1 MARRHSQKD
10 AWAPPSPMPLAA
22 ADGSAVAA
30 TQGKKKAVKSDAATE
45 AVATAPTTFAPVA
58 EDHPLAGIWNDPE
71 FTRRLLGSYGFAADV
86 EPRLT
91 PEEQLVYK
99 DKIVPLLREDPVKA
113 IPELEAQIKPE
124 ASALFDYTL
133 GNIHFQNEDF
143 TNAVKHFEHATAK
156 FPDFRRAWKSLGFA
170 FVRDG
175 KFAEAI
181 PPLARTISLGG
192 ADGKVFGLLG
202 YAYLNAE
209 KFISAEAAYRQ
220 AMLYE
225 PDNLDFKLG
234 LVKSLVEQANYDGA
248 VAMLDELLKAHPDR
262 DTFWTIQ
269 ANVYLQK
276 NQPTQ
281 AAVNFEVLRRM
292 DKITPQQLATLG
304 DIYMMQEARDLALTA
319 YQESIEKDGWKSP
332 TRALRAA
339 DILTSR
345 GAWDEARVL
354 FQKIRSVSAGNLE
367 PADELKLLKLESKV
381 AMAAGEGGDAI
392 KVLER
397 IIERDPLDGEA
408 LLLAGDYYAR
418 EGQPEKAEFRFDTAA
433 KLPGFEADALV
444 KQAQLLVKS
453 AKYAQAVEV
462 LKKAQKVKP
471 RDNVQRYLEKVEQ
484 LAGRS

>member
-1 MARRHSQKD
+1 
-10 AWAPPSPMPLAA
+10 
-22 ADGSAVAA
+22 
-30 TQGKKKAVKSDAATE
+30 
-45 AVATAPTTFAPVA
+45 
-58 EDHPLAGIWNDPE
+58 
-71 FTRRLLGSYGFAADV
+71 
-86 EPRLT
+86 
-91 PEEQLVYK
+91 
-99 DKIVPLLREDPVKA
+99 
-113 IPELEAQIKPE
+113 
-124 ASALFDYTL
+124 
-133 GNIHFQNEDF
+133 
-143 TNAVKHFEHATAK
+143 
-156 FPDFRRAWKSLGFA
+156 
-170 FVRDG
+170 
-175 KFAEAI
+175 
-181 PPLARTISLGG
+181 
-192 ADGKVFGLLG
+192 
-202 YAYLNAE
+202 
-209 KFISAEAAYRQ
+209 
-220 AMLYE
+220 
-225 PDNLDFKLG
+225 
-234 LVKSLVEQANYDGA
+234 
-248 VAMLDELLKAHPDR
+248 
-262 DTFWTIQ
+262 
-269 ANVYLQK
+269 
-276 NQPTQ
+276 
-281 AAVNFEVLRRM
+281 
-292 DKITPQQLATLG
+292 
-304 DIYMMQEARDLALTA
+304 
-319 YQESIEKDGWKSP
+319 
-332 TRALRAA
+332 LRAA